1 MATLGD
7 LFPDQPA
14 KPKPEPDQAPQQA
27 KPPTLGDY
35 FPDQQAAPAPEQP
48 PAPEPGAAA
57 GKALGRALNPPG
69 PWRKGYEFGEEREV
83 PKPPGPY
90 REGYEFPD
98 PNAVREAT
106 WPEWAGLTA
115 TRVLP
120 PVVTGMVTAPA
131 MGPAAA
137 VPTMAAGTAGEIA
150 AQRYE
155 LSHGLRRQPS
165 PPPPSSRDSRQA
177 SPGWN
182 WRPRRG
188 SSHGW

>member
-69 PWRKGYEFGEEREV
+69 PC
-83 PKPPGPY
+83 

-137 VPTMAAGTAGEIA
+137 
-150 AQRYE
+150 
-155 LSHGLRRQPS
+155 
-165 PPPPSSRDSRQA
+165 
-177 SPGWN
+177 
-182 WRPRRG
+182 
-188 SSHGW
+188 